1 VELGDKPEAQ
11 ITHYPDD
18 GSNDPYIRFETKEI
32 TRILNE
38 AVDSLPERERLVMS
52 LYYFEEFTMK
62 QIGAVL
68 RSERVPRFP
77 NPHERHMRLRDS
89 WTA

>member
-1 VELGDKPEAQ
+1 MTAATIP
-11 ITHYPDD
+11 TF
-18 GSNDPYIRFETKEI
+18 GSKAKEI

-38 AVDSLPERERLVMS
+38 AVDGLPERERLVMS

-68 RSERVPRFP
+68 GVNESRVSQI
-77 NPHERHMRLRDS
+77 HTSATLRLRDS